1 MSSSI
6 HLSLAASGHMLTLTD
21 AAGVP
26 HENVRPVRLFPLTD
40 PQHWIALVGENGR
53 ELACVEDPATLPPAQ
68 REILNAA
75 LARRD
80 FVPVIRHI
88 DNITRAPEGHDWHVQ
103 TDRGATVFRIETDE
117 SIQSLGGGRLVII
130 DKLGIRYLVPNI
142 AELDL
147 DSRRRLERY
156 Y

>member
-1 MSSSI
+1 MI
-6 HLSLAASGHMLTLTD
+6 LSHSTTSLVLTD
-21 AAGVP
+21 DQGVR

-40 PQHWIALVGENGR
+40 PQHWISLVGDHGR
-53 ELACVEDPATLPPAQ
+53 ELACIEDPATLSEEQ
-68 REILNAA
+68 RSVLNAS

-80 FVPVIRHI
+80 FVPVIRRI
-88 DNITRAPEGHDWHVQ
+88 GNITRAPEGHDWHVE
-103 TDRGATVFRIETDE
+103 TDRGPTVFRIETDE

-130 DKLGIRYLVPNI
+130 DKLGTRYLVPDI
-142 AELDL
+142 QALDR